1 MATELNGLLNQTV
14 SIKTMLHHIM
24 SQYLRAKQESFGGH
38 PLGNYVRK
46 IVPDELAKLP
56 FIDARYIIEGSVGRG
71 NWAKVPWIAILDQR
85 MTTTVQKGIY
95 IVYLFAE
102 NMESVYLTLNQGVTI
117 PIQEL
122 GRLRAYQYFAE
133 QARKIRAK
141 ILLKGFQT
149 DKNLHGVGQDYQAS
163 TIAYVRYD
171 FDNLPENDVLIADL
185 KNMLENYQQ
194 YADLVLQGKLHPEKE
209 QQDYHEE
216 QQEYRPMEVSM
227 RIRERGQEG
236 PSLSNESVS
245 ELISHIKTYIVQ
257 HGFTYPELMIENFF
271 LSLKT
276 RPFVILAGV
285 SGTGK
290 TKLVRLF
297 AEAVGAT
304 EANGQFAQIPVRPD
318 WSEPS
323 DLLGYTDLSGTF
335 RAGPL
340 TKVLWE
346 ASQPANQ
353 HKPYFICLD
362 EMNLARVEHYFSDL
376 LSILETKRWANGQI
390 ITDTV
395 LPPHLLSGQD
405 AEKYG
410 HLIVPENV
418 YIIGTVNM
426 DETTYPFSKKVL
438 DRANTIEFHDVDLLR
453 FPSSWDEQISPQPL
467 PVSNSPFRSQFLT
480 IRDAMG
486 EYLELIRRT
495 TEQLVQVNRMLE
507 NIHAHI
513 GYRIRDT
520 ICFYMIYNQQ
530 FGLME
535 EHQAFDFQLLQKI
548 LPRIQGS
555 SMAVKRCLIELLL
568 YAIGERGSSN
578 DYLVDATDLIQA
590 WERLDQEKRALYPQ
604 SARKI
609 ATMLRRLEED
619 GFTSF
624 WLS

>member
-1 MATELNGLLNQTV
+1 MAAENNGLLNHAV
-14 SIKTMLHHIM
+14 SIKAILQHIM
-24 SQYLRAKQESFGGH
+24 SQYLRAKQEPFGGH

-46 IVPDELAKLP
+46 MVPDELSKLP
-56 FIDARYIIEGSVGRG
+56 FLDARYIIEGSVGKG
-71 NWAKVPWIAILDQR
+71 NWATIPWIAIMDR
-85 MTTTVQKGIY
+85 RITTTTQQGVY
-95 IVYLFAE
+95 IVYLFSD
-102 NMESVYLTLNQGVTI
+102 NMKSVYLALQFGV
-117 PIQEL
+117 QEPKSKMKKH
-122 GRLRAYQYFAE
+122 RAYEFFKE
-133 QARKIRAK
+133 QAEKIRAK
-141 ILLKGFQT
+141 LLLNGFQK
-149 DKNLHGVGQDYQAS
+149 DNHLHGIRPDYQAS
-163 TIAYVRYD
+163 TIAYVRY
-171 FDNLPENDVLIADL
+171 NYELLPDDEVLIADL
-185 KNMLENYQQ
+185 KNMVENYHL
-194 YADLVLQGKLHPEKE
+194 YADLVLQGDLDHNEPHQKRLP
-209 QQDYHEE
+209 QEE
-216 QQEYRPMEVSM
+216 SVIIREPMETSTNM
-227 RIRERGQEG
+227 FR
-236 PSLSNESVS
+236 ESVQ
-245 ELISHIKTYIVQ
+245 EIISHIKTYIAQ

-323 DLLGYTDLSGTF
+323 DLVGYTDLSGTF

-346 ASQPANQ
+346 ASQPENQ

-395 LPPHLLSGQD
+395 LPAHLLSGQD

-453 FPSSWDEQISPQPL
+453 FPSSWDEQESPRPL
-467 PVSNSPFRSQFLT
+467 PVSNSPFRSKFLT
-480 IRDAMG
+480 IRDAIR
-486 EYLELIRRT
+486 EYPELIRRT
-495 TEQLVQVNRMLE
+495 TERLVQVNRKLE

-535 EHQAFDFQLLQKI
+535 ERQAFDFQLLQKI

-578 DYLVDATDLIQA
+578 DYLEDDTDLIQA
-590 WERLDQEKRALYPQ
+590 WERPDQDKRALYPQ